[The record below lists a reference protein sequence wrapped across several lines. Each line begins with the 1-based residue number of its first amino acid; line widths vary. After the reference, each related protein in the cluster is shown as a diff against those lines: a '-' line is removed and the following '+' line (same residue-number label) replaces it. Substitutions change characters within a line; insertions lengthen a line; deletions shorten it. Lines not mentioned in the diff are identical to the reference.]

1 MRDGG
6 DDFTITPVSLHVD
19 DIGDAPRGEVGTG
32 PGNHFKLA
40 ERIAGIF
47 GKEVIW
53 VTTKGSDSIYGV
65 VVPGGDHMVEAPT
78 FQGSNH
84 VFGVAIN
91 RGGFLAISSP

>member
-6 DDFTITPVSLHVD
+6 DNFTITPVSLHVD
-19 DIGDAPRGEVGTG
+19 DIGTATRGEVGTG

-47 GKEVIW
+47 RKEVVW
-53 VTTKGSDSIYGV
+53 VTTKGSDSINGV
-65 VVPGGDHMVEAPT
+65 VVPGGDHMVGAPT

-91 RGGFLAISSP
+91 RVGFVAISYP